1 MRLMAK
7 AAKIPSA
14 APKSFLAKRYS
25 SVAEIKR
32 DLLPVAAAEEAAV
45 SGDRQGGY
53 EKLITEFFGV
63 GRPPAS

>member
-1 MRLMAK
+1 MAEAEK
-7 AAKIPSA
+7 NPSA

-32 DLLPVAAAEEAAV
+32 DLLPAAAAEEAAE

-53 EKLITEFFGV
+53 EKLITEFFGA
-63 GRPPAS
+63 GQQPAR